1 MSMAIGFT
9 QIYRQTR
16 AAVTMPPRDRVW
28 ATCAL
33 AAAGLVAFAA
43 FLPLWQMT
51 LNAPQYP
58 QGLHLVAYG
67 TAMEGDLR
75 EINALNHYV
84 GVKPIEPD
92 AVRELKLF
100 PYAIGALVL
109 IVAAS
114 AFIAHRRWLR
124 ALIVLSVW
132 AVPIGML
139 ADMQWWLYRY
149 GHDLDETAALRLEPF
164 TPKVVGTTEVMNF
177 HTDTMVDIGFWLM
190 TAAALLVTVGPSVVR
205 FIRDSWRNTGAV
217 AVATAL
223 VLVAGIILTNPT
235 TIEAAQPGSSIAA
248 SIEAASPG
256 DTVQIPA
263 GTYLEQVVVDKA
275 LVLDGGGK
283 VIIDGGAQ
291 GDVVRIIA
299 EDVTLRGFIVRNSA
313 RTVSNE
319 PAGIRIT
326 ADRATIEGNQLEDVL
341 YGIILD
347 ASDQHVV
354 RNNRVSSIRELPA
367 ERRGHAL
374 YVYDSAD
381 SLLTGNVVDHAKD
394 GVFLGFAVRTTVE
407 HNEISHVRYGLHTM
421 YSDDLILR
429 ANVVQDNVAGASLM
443 YSRGVAVFDN
453 EFTGSRS
460 LASGYGLLFKDV
472 DDVELVGNRI
482 HNNRIGLIMDGAPR
496 TPGHYVTLRG
506 NLIAYNQV
514 ALQLFTT
521 TGVTFVENSFVG
533 NLQQVES
540 RGGDLEHR
548 NQWSL
553 DGRGNYWDD
562 YQGFDADG
570 NGTGD
575 IPYRYEGVYD
585 DLVSHNEA
593 LRAYAH
599 TPAQTALDLAARWFP
614 VYRMEPSVV
623 DPHPLVSPTI
633 GLATGPTSGVNL
645 PAAIASLVLIAGA
658 SAVFLAGRG
667 HRRGRV

>member
-1 MSMAIGFT
+1 M
-9 QIYRQTR
+9 YKRQ
-16 AAVTMPPRDRVW
+16 
-28 ATCAL
+28 
-33 AAAGLVAFAA
+33 
-43 FLPLWQMT
+43 
-51 LNAPQYP
+51 P

-92 AVRELKLF
+92 AVTELQLF

-109 IVAAS
+109 VVVAS
-114 AFIAHRRWLR
+114 AFAPRRRWLR
-124 ALIVLSVW
+124 ALIALSVW
-132 AVPIGML
+132 AVPVGML

-164 TPKVVGTTEVMNF
+164 TPKVVGSTEVMNF
-177 HTDTMVDIGFWLM
+177 HTDTIVGIGFWLM

-205 FIRDSWRNTGAV
+205 FVRDSWRNTGPAAGAV
-217 AVATAL
+217 VL
-223 VLVAGIILTNPT
+223 VLMTSITLITPT
-235 TIEAAQPGSSIAA
+235 PAEAAVPHASIAA
-248 SIEAASPG
+248 SIEAARPG

-263 GTYLEQVVVDKA
+263 GTYLEQVVIDKA
-275 LVLDGGGK
+275 LVLDGGGRA
-283 VIIDGGAQ
+283 IIDGGAQ
-291 GDVVRIIA
+291 GDVVRITA

-326 ADRATIEGNQLEDVL
+326 ADRANIEGNQLEDVL

-381 SLLTGNVVDHAKD
+381 SLLVGNVVDHAKD

-407 HNEISHVRYGLHTM
+407 HNEISNVRYGLHTM
-421 YSDDLILR
+421 YSDDLTLR
-429 ANVVQDNVAGASLM
+429 GNVVQDNVAGASLM
-443 YSRGVAVFDN
+443 YSRGVAVFNN

-472 DDVELVGNRI
+472 DDVELAGNRI

-562 YQGFDADG
+562 YQGFDANGD
-570 NGTGD
+570 GTGD

-614 VYRMEPSVV
+614 VYRLEPSVV
-623 DPHPLVSPTI
+623 DPHPLVAPTI
-633 GLATGPTSGVNL
+633 GLDIGRNGGVNI
-645 PAAIASLVLIAGA
+645 PAALASLALIAGA
-658 SAVFLAGRG
+658 GAVFLAGRS
-667 HRRGRV
+667 RGRAWM

>member
-1 MSMAIGFT
+1 MSMAIGVT

-16 AAVTMPPRDRVW
+16 AAVAMPPHDRVW
-28 ATCAL
+28 AACAL
-33 AAAGLVAFAA
+33 GAAALVVFAA

-92 AVRELKLF
+92 AVLELKLF

-109 IVAAS
+109 VVGAS
-114 AFIAHRRWLR
+114 AFVAPRRWLR
-124 ALIVLSVW
+124 SLIALTVW
-132 AVPIGML
+132 AVPLGLL

-164 TPKVVGTTEVMNF
+164 TPKVVGSTEVMNF
-177 HTDTMVDIGFWLM
+177 HTDTMVGIGFWVM
-190 TAAALLVTVGPSVVR
+190 TAAALLVTAGPSVIR
-205 FIRDSWRNTGAV
+205 FVRDSWQNTGPA
-217 AVATAL
+217 AGAAAL
-223 VLVAGIILTNPT
+223 VLVTSITLLTPAPT
-235 TIEAAQPGSSIAA
+235 EAAGPDASIAA

-256 DTVQIPA
+256 DTVQVPA
-263 GTYLEQVVVDKA
+263 GTYLEQVVIDKA
-275 LVLDGGGK
+275 LVLDGGGRA
-283 VIIDGGAQ
+283 VIDGGAQ
-291 GDVVRIIA
+291 GDVVRITA

-319 PAGIRIT
+319 PAGIRVT

-347 ASDQHVV
+347 ASDQHFV

-381 SLLTGNVVDHAKD
+381 SLLAGNVVDHAKD

-421 YSDDLILR
+421 YSDDLTLR
-429 ANVVQDNVAGASLM
+429 GNVVQDNVAGASLM

-472 DDVELVGNRI
+472 DDVELAGNRI

-562 YQGFDADG
+562 YQGFDANGD
-570 NGTGD
+570 GTGD

-585 DLVSHNEA
+585 DLVSRNEA

-614 VYRMEPSVV
+614 VYRLEPSVV
-623 DPHPLVSPTI
+623 DPHPLVAPTI
-633 GLATGPTSGVNL
+633 GLDIGRTGGVNI
-645 PAAIASLVLIAGA
+645 PAALASLALIAGA
-658 SAVFLAGRG
+658 GAVFLAGRG
-667 HRRGRV
+667 HERAWM

>member
-1 MSMAIGFT
+1 MTMAIGLT

-28 ATCAL
+28 AACAL
-33 AAAGLVAFAA
+33 AAAGLVVFGA

-92 AVRELKLF
+92 AVTELKLF

-109 IVAAS
+109 IIASS
-114 AFIAHRRWLR
+114 AFIAHQRWMR
-124 ALIVLSVW
+124 ALIALSVW
-132 AVPIGML
+132 AVPIGIL
-139 ADMQWWLYRY
+139 ADMQWWLYQY
-149 GHDLDETAALRLEPF
+149 GHDLDKTAALRLEPF

-177 HTDTMVDIGFWLM
+177 HTDTIVGIGFWLM
-190 TAAALLVTVGPSVVR
+190 TAAALLVTVGPPMIR
-205 FIRDSWRNTGAV
+205 FVRDSWMNTGAPV
-217 AVATAL
+217 MAVAL
-223 VLVAGIILTNPT
+223 VLVAGITLTNPAT
-235 TIEAAQPGSSIAA
+235 TEAAKPGASIAA

-256 DTVQIPA
+256 DTVHIPA
-263 GTYLEQVVVDKA
+263 GIYLEQIEVDKA

-283 VIIDGGAQ
+283 AVIDGGAQ
-291 GDVVRIIA
+291 GDVVSITA

-326 ADRATIEGNQLEDVL
+326 ADRATIEDNLLEDVL

-347 ASDQHVV
+347 ASDDHVV
-354 RNNRVSSIRELPA
+354 RDNRVSSIRELPA

-374 YVYDSAD
+374 YVYDSTD

-407 HNEISHVRYGLHTM
+407 HNQISHVRYGLHTM
-421 YSDDLILR
+421 YSDDLTLR
-429 ANVVQDNVAGASLM
+429 GNVVQDNVAGASLM

-460 LASGYGLLFKDV
+460 QASGYGLLFKDV

-570 NGTGD
+570 DGTGD

-623 DPHPLVSPTI
+623 DPHPLVASTI
-633 GLATGPTSGVNL
+633 GLVADPNNGVNL
-645 PAAIASLVLIAGA
+645 TAALASLVLIAGA
-658 SAVFLAGRG
+658 AAVFLAGRG
-667 HRRGRV
+667 HRRA

>member
-1 MSMAIGFT
+1 MSMAIGVT

-16 AAVTMPPRDRVW
+16 AAVSMPPRDRIW
-28 ATCAL
+28 AACAL
-33 AAAGLVAFAA
+33 GAAGLLAFAA

-92 AVRELKLF
+92 AVTELQLF

-109 IVAAS
+109 VVVAS
-114 AFIAHRRWLR
+114 AFAPRRRWLR
-124 ALIVLSVW
+124 ALIALSVW
-132 AVPIGML
+132 AVPVGML

-164 TPKVVGTTEVMNF
+164 TPKVVGSTEVMNF
-177 HTDTMVDIGFWLM
+177 HTDTMVGIGFWLM

-205 FIRDSWRNTGAV
+205 FVRDSWRNTGPAAGAV
-217 AVATAL
+217 AF
-223 VLVAGIILTNPT
+223 VLAAGITLITPT
-235 TIEAAQPGSSIAA
+235 STEAAQPGASIAA
-248 SIEAASPG
+248 SIEAASSG

-263 GTYLEQVVVDKA
+263 GTYLEQVVIDKP
-275 LVLDGGGK
+275 LVLDGGGEA
-283 VIIDGGAQ
+283 VIDGGTH
-291 GDVVRIIA
+291 GDVVRITA
-299 EDVTLRGFIVRNSA
+299 EDVTMRGFIVRNSA

-319 PAGIRIT
+319 PAGIRVT
-326 ADRATIEGNQLEDVL
+326 ADRAMIEDNQLEDVL

-381 SLLTGNVVDHAKD
+381 SLLVGNVVDHAKD

-407 HNEISHVRYGLHTM
+407 HNEISNVRYGLHTM
-421 YSDDLILR
+421 YSDDLTLR
-429 ANVVQDNVAGASLM
+429 GNVVQDNVAGASLM

-453 EFTGSRS
+453 EFSGSRS

-570 NGTGD
+570 DGTGD

-614 VYRMEPSVV
+614 VYRLEPSVV
-623 DPHPLVSPTI
+623 DPHPLVAPTI
-633 GLATGPTSGVNL
+633 GLTTGPTSGVNV
-645 PAAIASLVLIAGA
+645 PAAIASLALIAGA
-658 SAVFLAGRG
+658 GAVFLAGRG
-667 HRRGRV
+667 HRRVWA

>member
-1 MSMAIGFT
+1 MSMTMGLT
-9 QIYRQTR
+9 SIYRQTR
-16 AAVTMPPRDRVW
+16 AAVAVPPHDRVW
-28 ATCAL
+28 AACAL

-92 AVRELKLF
+92 AVTELTLF

-109 IVAAS
+109 TVAAS
-114 AFIAHRRWLR
+114 AFLPRRRWLQAAV
-124 ALIVLSVW
+124 ALAVW
-132 AVPIGML
+132 AVPLGML

-149 GHDLDETAALRLEPF
+149 GHDLEETAALRLDPF
-164 TPKVVGTTEVMNF
+164 TPKVIGSTEVMNF
-177 HTDTMVDIGFWLM
+177 HTDTMVGVGFWLM
-190 TAAALLVTVGPSVVR
+190 TVAALLVTIGPSVVR
-205 FIRDSWRNTGAV
+205 FVRDSWGNTGAATV
-217 AVATAL
+217 AAAL
-223 VLVAGIILTNPT
+223 VVLVGVVLANPT
-235 TIEAAQPGSSIAA
+235 TTDAAQPSASIAA

-256 DTVQIPA
+256 DTVLIPA
-263 GTYLEQVVVDKA
+263 GSYREQVVVDKP

-283 VIIDGGAQ
+283 AVIDGGAQ
-291 GDVVRIIA
+291 GDVVRIMA
-299 EDVTLRGFIVRNSA
+299 EDVTLRGFIIRNSA

-326 ADRATIEGNQLEDVL
+326 ADRATIEGNRLEDVL

-347 ASDQHVV
+347 ASDNHVV
-354 RNNRVSSIRELPA
+354 RDNRVSSVRDLPA

-374 YVYDSAD
+374 YVYDSTD
-381 SLLTGNVVDHAKD
+381 SLLTGNVVDYAKD
-394 GVFLGFAVRTTVE
+394 GVFLGFAIRTTVE
-407 HNEISHVRYGLHTM
+407 HNQISHVRYGLHTM
-421 YSDDLILR
+421 YSDDLTLE
-429 ANVVQDNVAGASLM
+429 ANVMQDNVAGASLM

-460 LASGYGLLFKDV
+460 QASGYGLLFKDV
-472 DDVELVGNRI
+472 DDIEMVGNRV

-496 TPGHYVTLRG
+496 TPGHHVTLRG
-506 NLIAYNQV
+506 NLVAYNQV

-562 YQGFDADG
+562 YEGFDADG
-570 NGTGD
+570 DGIGD

-585 DLVSHNEA
+585 NLVSQNEA

-614 VYRMEPSVV
+614 VYRLEPSVV

-633 GLATGPTSGVNL
+633 RLAVDSSGGMNL
-645 PAAIASLVLIAGA
+645 IAAGA
-658 SAVFLAGRG
+658 SLILVAGAVAVFLVGRG
-667 HRRGRV
+667 HRRAWA